1 MIIFRT
7 FAIYLSI
14 IGIILAIALI
24 KMLNTPPPVA
34 VHVLE
39 PAANPYTNT
48 IAASGIVEATDKN
61 IFIGVPEEGIVTKL
75 NVVVGDKVKKGE
87 PLFEIDSRVL
97 AAQLLYQEANV
108 EVAKATLVRLQDQLE
123 RLNKVSDPRAISV
136 DELKTR
142 ENDVNVAKA
151 QLEASNATVTQ
162 TRQLI
167 ERLTVRAPK
176 DGVIMQSNIREGEYV
191 LKNTTTMILGDLE
204 HLQVRADIDEQNAGW
219 FNPASEAVAFPKNNT
234 SISVPLKFVRVEP
247 YVLPKV
253 SLTGA
258 SEERVDTRVLQVI
271 YSFDQPE
278 RYHVYVG
285 QQVDIFIQKNP
296 PKENSKEPADAQQQ

>member
-61 IFIGVPEEGIVTKL
+61 IFIGAPEEGIVTKL
-75 NVVVGDKVKKGE
+75 NVVVGDNVKKDDS
-87 PLFEIDSRVL
+87 LFEIDSRVL

-108 EVAKATLVRLQDQLE
+108 EVAKATLTRIQDQLE

-151 QLEASNATVTQ
+151 QLDAANATVAQ
-162 TRQLI
+162 TRRLI

-176 DGVIMQSNIREGEYV
+176 DGVILQSNIREGEYV
-191 LKNTTTMILGDLE
+191 LKNTTTMILGNLE
-204 HLQVRADIDEQNAGW
+204 RLQVRADIDEQNAGW

-234 SISVPLKFVRVEP
+234 NISMPLKFVRVEP

-271 YSFDQPE
+271 YSFEQPE

-296 PKENSKEPADAQQQ
+296 KEPTDAPQQ

>member
-7 FAIYLSI
+7 VAIYLSI

-24 KMLNTPPPVA
+24 KILNTPPPVA
-34 VHVLE
+34 QHVLE
-39 PAANPYTNT
+39 PAVNPYTNT

-75 NVVVGDKVKKGE
+75 DVVVGDKVKKGE

-108 EVAKATLVRLQDQLE
+108 EVAKATLIRLQDQLE
-123 RLNKVSDPRAISV
+123 RLKKVSDPRAISV

-151 QLEASNATVTQ
+151 QLDASNATVTQ
-162 TRQLI
+162 TRHLI

-191 LKNTTTMILGDLE
+191 LKNTPTMILGDVE

-219 FNPASEAVAFPKNNT
+219 FDPASQAVAFPKNNT

-278 RYHVYVG
+278 RYHIYVG
-285 QQVDIFIQKNP
+285 QQVDIFIEK
-296 PKENSKEPADAQQQ
+296 NSKESSDAQKQ